1 MRSSDRAPH
10 RFRRWIIPLA
20 GIVSVGI
27 LVGFGNVQSL
37 RSGADSPKNEWWFSP
52 DSVWSAPDITLVDSL
67 GLGAEILYGRELI
80 AHTAEYFG
88 PMGILGH
95 TSNGMNCQN
104 CHLDAGTRP
113 WGNNYS
119 AVFSMYPKFRE
130 RSGTVESIAKRVND
144 CFVRSLNGLL
154 LDTNS
159 REMRAILAYIQWLG
173 QGVPKGVKP
182 VGAGIEDIPYLSRAA
197 NPLTGKK
204 IFNSKCAVCHQNN
217 GEGLKMPG
225 NPASYLYPPLWG
237 KSSYSVG
244 AGLYR
249 LSRFAGYV
257 KNNMPL
263 GATKELPQLT
273 NEESWDVAAFV
284 NSNPRPTMDT
294 RPDFRDSTRKPVDYP
309 FGPYAD
315 GFSERQHKFG
325 PFAPIVAK
333 RQEQQTRPPN
343 K

>member
-1 MRSSDRAPH
+1 MAYGSMHSLGPNGD
-10 RFRRWIIPLA
+10 
-20 GIVSVGI
+20 SQTVGYYD
-27 LVGFGNVQSL
+27 LV
-37 RSGADSPKNEWWFSP
+37 DSAW
-52 DSVWSAPDITLVDSL
+52 VAPDITLVDSM
-67 GLGAEILYGRELI
+67 GTGAEILYGRELI

-88 PMGILGH
+88 PQGILGQ
-95 TSNGMNCQN
+95 TTNGMNCQN

-119 AVFSMYPKFRE
+119 AVFSTYPKFRE
-130 RSGTVESIAKRVND
+130 RSATVETITKRVND

-173 QGVPKGVKP
+173 QGVGKGVKP
-182 VGAGIEDIPYLSRAA
+182 IGAGIEDIPFLNRPA
-197 NPLTGKK
+197 NPQAGKNIYK
-204 IFNSKCAVCHQNN
+204 NKCQVCHQKN
-217 GEGLKMPG
+217 GEGLKTPE
-225 NPASYLYPPLWG
+225 NPRTYLYPPLWG

-263 GATKELPQLT
+263 GATRETPQLT
-273 NEESWDVAAFV
+273 DEESWDVAAFV
-284 NSNPRPTMDT
+284 NSNPRPVMDT
-294 RPDFRDSTRKPVDYP
+294 RTDFPDSSRKPVDHP

-333 RQEQQTRPPN
+333 RKELQTRPPN